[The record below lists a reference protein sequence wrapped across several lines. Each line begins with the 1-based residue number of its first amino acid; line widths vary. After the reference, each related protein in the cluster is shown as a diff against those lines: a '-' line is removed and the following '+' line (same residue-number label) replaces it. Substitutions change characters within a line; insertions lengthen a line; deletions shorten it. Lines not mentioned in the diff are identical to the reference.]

1 MLFYLYFSFI
11 YWALTVEDIPENMH
25 DFLLYI
31 SEICILKPNVPQQSP
46 SKQESRLP
54 EVTGQFSWI
63 NLNVSRQLNDISL
76 SFRTEGPNLMNK
88 KPSRQQTHF
97 ILLPLE
103 QSNLIQ
109 MYLTKIGCYK
119 CYGEL

>member
-31 SEICILKPNVPQQSP
+31 WEICILKPNVPQQSP
-46 SKQESRLP
+46 SKHESRLP
-54 EVTGQFSWI
+54 EITGQFSWI
-63 NLNVSRQLNDISL
+63 SLNVSRQLNDISL

-109 MYLTKIGCYK
+109 MYLTKIGC
-119 CYGEL
+119 